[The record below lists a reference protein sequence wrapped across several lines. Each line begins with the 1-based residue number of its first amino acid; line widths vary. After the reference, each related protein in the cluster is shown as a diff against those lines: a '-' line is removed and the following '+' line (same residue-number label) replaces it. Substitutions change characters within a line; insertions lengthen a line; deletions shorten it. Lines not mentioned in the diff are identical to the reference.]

1 MSRLSHSTLVTRLC
15 RRTVRKGY
23 AFPVLPL
30 MNGEATPRKRG
41 TASTISPGLTE
52 RHSLSALCGGKA
64 AVQSGST
71 VGVVHTA
78 CWTHTL
84 TQVVL
89 TCLLLST
96 FVLTARAQLVP
107 KQGSPLY
114 GGRPE
119 NGPVAS
125 GLPKALQDVGID
137 QKLNQQLPLELS
149 FKDENGQDVKLEQY
163 FGKRPVILSLVYY
176 NCPMLCTQVLN
187 GMIASFKT
195 LQFQPG
201 EQYEIVTVSF
211 DSRETPALAAAKKT
225 LYVNYL
231 PEARRVA
238 ANNGWHFL
246 TGDETNI
253 KALAAAVGF
262 RYQWDPATNQFAH
275 ASGIMVL
282 TPEGKLAQYY
292 YGIEYSP
299 KDLRLGLV
307 EASANKIGTPVDQLL
322 LYCYHYDPA
331 TGTYGAAVLN
341 IVRLGGILTIAGIII
356 LVLALRQRSARQIP
370 MTGGAV

>member
-1 MSRLSHSTLVTRLC
+1 MRSVFHFQR
-15 RRTVRKGY
+15 
-23 AFPVLPL
+23 
-30 MNGEATPRKRG
+30 
-41 TASTISPGLTE
+41 
-52 RHSLSALCGGKA
+52 SAR
-64 AVQSGST
+64 
-71 VGVVHTA
+71 
-78 CWTHTL
+78 WTHPL
-84 TQVVL
+84 PQVVL
-89 TCLLLST
+89 TCLLIFAGS
-96 FVLTARAQLVP
+96 AQGQLIP

-119 NGPVAS
+119 NGPVAT
-125 GLPKALQDVGID
+125 GLPKALQNVGID
-137 QKLNQQLPLELS
+137 QKLNQQVPLDLA
-149 FKDENGQDVKLEQY
+149 FQDENGQTVKLGQY

-195 LQFQPG
+195 LAFQPG

-231 PEARRVA
+231 PQARRA
-238 ANNGWHFL
+238 AATNGWHFL

-262 RYQWDPATNQFAH
+262 RYQWDQTTNQFAH

-331 TGTYGAAVLN
+331 TGTYGAVVIN
-341 IVRLGGILTIAGIII
+341 MVRLGGILTVIAIVALI
-356 LVLALRQRSARQIP
+356 LVLSLVSSAR
-370 MTGGAV
+370 MRLRTGGAVN

>member
-1 MSRLSHSTLVTRLC
+1 MQEALLVSGTKDTETRRRGDAGTLARNPRVSPSPCRRVSVSACLRVFSSAYCLLPTAFCLLVT
-15 RRTVRKGY
+15 
-23 AFPVLPL
+23 AFSLP
-30 MNGEATPRKRG
+30 
-41 TASTISPGLTE
+41 
-52 RHSLSALCGGKA
+52 
-64 AVQSGST
+64 
-71 VGVVHTA
+71 
-78 CWTHTL
+78 
-84 TQVVL
+84 
-89 TCLLLST
+89 T
-96 FVLTARAQLVP
+96 FAQLVP

-125 GLPKALQDVGID
+125 GLPKALQNVGID
-137 QKLNQQLPLELS
+137 QKLNQQLPLDLS
-149 FKDENGQDVKLEQY
+149 FKDENGQDVKLGQY

-231 PEARRVA
+231 PEARRAA

-299 KDLRLGLV
+299 RDLRLGLV
-307 EASANKIGTPVDQLL
+307 EASANKIGSPVDQLL

-341 IVRLGGILTIAGIII
+341 IVRLGGILTVAAIII
-356 LVLALRQRSARQIP
+356 LLLALRRRSARHIP
-370 MTGGAV
+370 VTAGGAV

>member
-1 MSRLSHSTLVTRLC
+1 MRRCGATTAIYAVVTI
-15 RRTVRKGY
+15 
-23 AFPVLPL
+23 F
-30 MNGEATPRKRG
+30 
-41 TASTISPGLTE
+41 
-52 RHSLSALCGGKA
+52 
-64 AVQSGST
+64 
-71 VGVVHTA
+71 
-78 CWTHTL
+78 
-84 TQVVL
+84 
-89 TCLLLST
+89 LLLILS
-96 FVLTARAQLVP
+96 VAARAQLVP

-119 NGPVAS
+119 NGPVAT

-137 QKLNQQLPLELS
+137 QKLNQQLPLDLN
-149 FKDENGQDVKLEQY
+149 FKDENGQPVKLGQY

-176 NCPMLCTQVLN
+176 SCPMLCTQVLN

-195 LQFQPG
+195 LEFQPG
-201 EQYEIVTVSF
+201 DQYEIITVSF
-211 DSRETPALAAAKKT
+211 DSRETPALAAAKKQ

-231 PEARRVA
+231 PEKRRA
-238 ANNGWHFL
+238 AATNGWHFL
-246 TGDETNI
+246 TGDEANI

-262 RYQWDPATNQFAH
+262 RYHWDEATNQFAH

-299 KDLRLGLV
+299 RDLRLGLV
-307 EASANKIGTPVDQLL
+307 EASANRIGTPVDQLL

-341 IVRLGGILTIAGIII
+341 MVRLGGVLTIVGIVI
-356 LVLALRQRSARQIP
+356 LLLALRRRGSRQVTVP
-370 MTGGAV
+370 AGGVG